1 MDAVQARSISISEL
15 KVALEAFPRPA
26 MLDLRDDV
34 AFERDRTTIPGAIRC
49 LPGAIA
55 AAANHLEPWR
65 RVVVIGAKGRDANEH
80 AARELQ
86 ARGYDVAVLEGGFD
100 RWQSERG
107 AVRDFREPTKWVTR
121 ERPKID
127 RIACPWLVRRF
138 IDASAEFFYVPARE
152 VLAFAATHD
161 AVPYDVPDVRYGHV
175 GALCS
180 FDAFVRIHAIAD
192 PALDD
197 VATIV
202 RGADTGAL
210 NIAAQSAGLLAIS
223 LGLSRM
229 IGDDHAMLR
238 WGMLVYDSLYAW
250 RRDIRSQAHGLER
263 ASALP
268 AQGAA

>member
-1 MDAVQARSISISEL
+1 MDAVQVRSISVSEL
-15 KVALEAFPRPA
+15 QAALATFPPPA
-26 MLDLRDDV
+26 ILDLRDDA
-34 AFERDRTTIPGAIRC
+34 AFARDRTTIAGAIRR
-49 LPGAIA
+49 LPGALRT
-55 AAANHLEPWR
+55 AANDLEPWR
-65 RVVVIGAKGRDANEH
+65 RVVTVDANGGDASEQ
-80 AARELQ
+80 AARELRAQ
-86 ARGYDVAVLEGGFD
+86 GYDAAVLEGGFE
-100 RWQSERG
+100 RWRSERG
-107 AVRDFREPTKWVTR
+107 AVSDLREPTKWVTR

-161 AVPYDVPDVRYGHV
+161 AVPYDVPDVRYAHV

-180 FDAFVRIHAIAD
+180 FDAFIRIHAIAD

-210 NIAAQSAGLLAIS
+210 NIAAQSAGLLAVS

-250 RRDIRSQAHGLER
+250 CRDIRAQAHGLER